1 MSEAA
6 QGKRKEVKEMTKRVG
21 IVSVAQN
28 AGTETKDNFYDQA
41 FRIAREALDKAGLT
55 REELGTIV
63 SASSDIFHGG
73 ISCAN
78 SYYWDPIGAFL
89 KSASRQDGESLFAL
103 FYAAM
108 RIMTEKYETAL
119 VISLC
124 KGSENPET
132 DACTLMYADPFYQR
146 PIGLNESIAAAMQ
159 MQDYMDAY
167 GITEEQCA
175 QVVVKNLGNALRNPW
190 AHKKGHYTVA
200 DVLGSERVLN
210 PLTAMQI
217 APKSDGMVAMV
228 LASEEKTKQ
237 LTDKPVWLKGF
248 GTAMDTYNFGDRDLL
263 HGQLGKAAAQAYKM
277 AGITNPRKEID
288 MLEICEPYAFQEL
301 MWLEDLGI
309 CASGEG
315 GKLIESGATSVK
327 GEIPVN
333 PSGGVL
339 ANNPYVSRGLQRAVE
354 AVLQLRGEAGE
365 RQLSKK
371 IKTALAH
378 GTLGFA
384 GQCHSVAVLG
394 I

>member
-1 MSEAA
+1 
-6 QGKRKEVKEMTKRVG
+6 MTKRVG

-28 AGTETKDNFYDQA
+28 AGTESKDNFYDQA
-41 FRIAREALDKAGLT
+41 FRVAKEALDKAGLS

-78 SYYWDPIGAFL
+78 AYYWDPIGAFL
-89 KSASRQDGESLFAL
+89 KNASRQDGESLFAL

-132 DACTLMYADPFYQR
+132 DACTLMFADPFYQR
-146 PIGLNESIAAAMQ
+146 PIGLNESIAASMQ
-159 MQDYMDAY
+159 MRLYMETY
-167 GITEEQCA
+167 GVTQEQCA
-175 QVVVKNLGNALRNPW
+175 RVAVKNLGNALRNPW
-190 AHKKGHYTVA
+190 AHRKGRYSVA
-200 DVLGSERVLN
+200 DILKSERVLD
-210 PLTAMQI
+210 PLTALQI

-228 LASEEKTKQ
+228 LASEEKTKE

-248 GTAMDTYNFGDRDLL
+248 STSMDTYNFGDRDLL
-263 HGQLGKAAAQAYKM
+263 HGQLGNAARRAYKM
-277 AGITNPRKEID
+277 AGIENPQKEID

-309 CASGEG
+309 CKPGEG
-315 GKLIESGATSVK
+315 GKLIDAEVTSVH
-327 GEIPVN
+327 GDIPVN

-354 AVLQLRGEAGE
+354 AVLQIRGEAGE
-365 RQLSKK
+365 RQLNKK
-371 IKTALAH
+371 IKTAVAH
-378 GTLGFA
+378 GTHGFA
-384 GQCHSVAVLG
+384 GQCHSVAVIG